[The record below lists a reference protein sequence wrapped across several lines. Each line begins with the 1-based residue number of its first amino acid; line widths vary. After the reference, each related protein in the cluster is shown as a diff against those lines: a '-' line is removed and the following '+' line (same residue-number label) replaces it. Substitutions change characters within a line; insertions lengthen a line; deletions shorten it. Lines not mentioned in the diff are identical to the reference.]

1 MSERLAGIL
10 VSSFTRILIPG
21 IKVTIPLTLLSF
33 VFGCI
38 IALFLAL
45 VQIANVKGLKQF
57 ARFYIWVFRGTPL
70 IVQLFII
77 FFGLPSVGI
86 ILDAFPSAVI
96 AFALNL
102 GAYNAEIFR
111 SAIQAV
117 PEGQTEAAY
126 MVGLSYR
133 QTMTRIVMPQ
143 AFRIAFP
150 PLFNSL
156 IGLTKDTS
164 LASSITVVELFTT
177 AQQIAA
183 RTYEPFA
190 LYCEAAVIYLIICTV
205 LTWVQNYFEK
215 KLVWNAPSA
224 SERRIIMSY
233 ISKIDPETA
242 GEKEKEV
249 IRNHLAQGYRLT
261 NEKLTLLHNAEAFKA
276 IEDSSY
282 TLDRELQRLIGKR
295 AGDFFE
301 YAISEE
307 NDCLVCSTY
316 FRKLLKD
323 NGIDFDNFQFTKKE
337 ELLISFGRALAK
349 DPKNIPDEIYTEL
362 KEEFTEEEIVVI
374 TAMGVLMVANN
385 YFNDILKVEV

>member
-1 MSERLAGIL
+1 
-10 VSSFTRILIPG
+10 
-21 IKVTIPLTLLSF
+21 
-33 VFGCI
+33 
-38 IALFLAL
+38 
-45 VQIANVKGLKQF
+45 
-57 ARFYIWVFRGTPL
+57 
-70 IVQLFII
+70 
-77 FFGLPSVGI
+77 
-86 ILDAFPSAVI
+86 
-96 AFALNL
+96 
-102 GAYNAEIFR
+102 
-111 SAIQAV
+111 
-117 PEGQTEAAY
+117 
-126 MVGLSYR
+126 
-133 QTMTRIVMPQ
+133 
-143 AFRIAFP
+143 
-150 PLFNSL
+150 
-156 IGLTKDTS
+156 
-164 LASSITVVELFTT
+164 
-177 AQQIAA
+177 
-183 RTYEPFA
+183 
-190 LYCEAAVIYLIICTV
+190 
-205 LTWVQNYFEK
+205 
-215 KLVWNAPSA
+215 
-224 SERRIIMSY
+224 MSY

-249 IRNHLAQGYRLT
+249 IRDHLAQGYRLT

-282 TLDRELQRLIGKR
+282 SLDRELQRLIGKR

-385 YFNDILKVEV
+385 YFNDIFRSIINVAFGSITICEQLVFYIILSFTEERKTFKLLHNTLLSITKFLYKNVRKKYAGSKEYP